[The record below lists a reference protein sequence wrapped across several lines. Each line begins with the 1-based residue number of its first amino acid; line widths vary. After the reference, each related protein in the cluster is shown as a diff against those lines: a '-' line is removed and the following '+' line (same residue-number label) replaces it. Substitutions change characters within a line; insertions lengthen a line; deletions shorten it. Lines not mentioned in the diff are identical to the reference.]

1 MISAIGNRSRGF
13 SLLEILIVLTIIVLF
28 SGLFALRFD
37 DSQSEEL
44 LARAS
49 VGVKSASLKAKRR
62 SFAFRR
68 DQYIIFTPNS
78 FRITERGGEG
88 QEPLGGFDSDRDE
101 AAAFKPFAVPLGIKM
116 EILPTGAKK
125 WIKPDRFVW
134 SFRDSGLSDPLSV
147 RFSVGASYTKLTF
160 NVLTGLPEEETFI
173 Q

>member
-1 MISAIGNRSRGF
+1 MISAIGSRSRGF

-37 DSQSEEL
+37 DSRGEEL
-44 LARAS
+44 LSRAS
-49 VGVKSASLKAKRR
+49 VGIKSASLKAKRR

-68 DQYIIFTPNS
+68 DQYIVFTANG

-88 QEPLGGFDSDRDE
+88 EEPLGGFDSDRE
-101 AAAFKPFAVPLGIKM
+101 QASTFKPFAVPPGVKM
-116 EILPTGAKK
+116 EILPTGATK
-125 WIKPDRFVW
+125 WTKPNRFVW

-147 RFSVGASYTKLTF
+147 RFSVGKSYTKLTF